1 MKSVIKV
8 ALVVVLVFIVFGQ
21 MLPTQAFATAS
32 STYLGCD
39 VFRASGTTDAPYVM
53 LSMYNLI
60 TNVSWYEIFP
70 TGGATNYELEITYPL
85 QPSTNLI
92 FFTVSGMTANDPF
105 AYDLEPAVLILNT
118 CTMPAPAP
126 VLPSDYVLRTMLC
139 TVPVYNV
146 PAGNPVG
153 DGRVLAGQTFFV
165 SPTPVDAPDGTS
177 WTRIFVSSY
186 INPYIPTQCVG
197 GQP

>member
-1 MKSVIKV
+1 MNRIIKI

-21 MLPTQAFATAS
+21 MLPSEAAATATG
-32 STYLGCD
+32 TYLGCD
-39 VFRASGTTDAPYVM
+39 AFRVEGTTDAPYVM

-60 TNVSWYEIFP
+60 DNISWYEIFP
-70 TGGATNYELEITYPL
+70 MSGATSFELEITYPL
-85 QPSTNLI
+85 QDPDDLI
-92 FFTVSGMTANDPF
+92 FFTVSGMTANDRYAF
-105 AYDLEPAVLILNT
+105 DGGPATILLAT
-118 CTMPAPAP
+118 CTMPMPAP
-126 VLPSDYVLRTMLC
+126 TLPSDYVLRTMLC
-139 TVPVYNV
+139 DVPVYNT
-146 PAGNPVG
+146 PGGTPVG

-197 GQP
+197 GAP